1 MSGTEYLLSYVMLI
15 RLTIYIY
22 IYIYILIFGSLII
35 SLNNFHQV
43 SICRQLFQVDQ
54 TLQVMGVNEDLHKLK
69 ADLLELI
76 KLTEGEM

>member
-15 RLTIYIY
+15 RLT